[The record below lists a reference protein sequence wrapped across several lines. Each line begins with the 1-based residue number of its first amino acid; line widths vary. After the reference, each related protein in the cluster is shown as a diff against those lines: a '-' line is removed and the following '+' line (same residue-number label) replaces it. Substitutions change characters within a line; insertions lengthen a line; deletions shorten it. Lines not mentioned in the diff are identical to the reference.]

1 VVKSEIQSDAKW
13 LAPPENLPPL
23 ANRVHAWLVRLDN
36 ERFCTACG
44 DSLLGADEKDRASRF
59 KFQRDRTRYIV
70 SHAALRSILAAYLS
84 VAAEELQFSLGAHG
98 KPRLVSI
105 QAKGIIQFNLS
116 HSNNLALIVV
126 AQGEI
131 GVDVEWMK
139 EDFPVMEVAQRF
151 FTVKE
156 IAALAALPIRLQSEA
171 FYKCWTSKEAFLKAK
186 GTGLS
191 GELDEVEIVLTP
203 ENRVRIRG
211 TVSNWSL
218 YELNPSDGYAGALV
232 VEGLGH
238 EIKRYRWGGLTIDCP
253 HQL

>member
-1 VVKSEIQSDAKW
+1 VVKSQIQSDAQW

-23 ANRVHAWLVRLDN
+23 ANRVHVWLVRLDN

-44 DSLLGADEKDRASRF
+44 DGLLGADERDRAARF
-59 KFQRDRTRYIV
+59 KFQRDRTRYLAA
-70 SHAALRSILAAYLS
+70 HAALRSILAAYLS
-84 VAAEELQFSLGAHG
+84 VAPEELQFSLGAHG

-116 HSNNLALIVV
+116 HSHNLALIVV
-126 AQGEI
+126 AEGEI
-131 GVDVEWMK
+131 GVDIEWMK

-151 FTVKE
+151 FTGKE
-156 IAALAALPIRLQSEA
+156 IAALAALPIHLQSEA

-191 GELDEVEIVLTP
+191 GELDEVEIMLTP
-203 ENRVRIRG
+203 EKHVRIRG

-218 YELNPSDGYAGALV
+218 YELHPSDGYAGALV

-238 EIKRYRWGGLTIDCP
+238 EIERYRWAGLILDCP
-253 HQL
+253 HQP